1 MGIYFPVLNGIY
13 GIIILLIFIA
23 IFTYLSITEIRKKEN
38 RDYKGVSTMLFL
50 VCVSI
55 VLIVVIARKVSNEW
69 STPTQVTF
77 LPIL

>member
-13 GIIILLIFIA
+13 GIVILLIFIA

-55 VLIVVIARKVSNEW
+55 VLVVVITRQISKEW
-69 STPTQVTF
+69 STPTRVTF